1 VTASASQAGPRIV
14 WSPPG
19 AGGGLEGM
27 RRAATGLLL
36 VMAVVFVLAAWGQ
49 ERVAA
54 LAFVKAFA
62 EAALVGGL
70 ADWFA
75 VTALFRHP
83 LGLPI
88 PHTAII
94 PRNKDRLGDSLALFL
109 RQNFLIPQVV
119 ARRMQA
125 IDVAAALGRFLETPR
140 VTGGTRLREA
150 GGRILADLLAATDDD
165 QLGGLMKR
173 ELRRRLDTLNLAPLL
188 GRGLGAA
195 IAEDKHRPVIDAALG
210 WARATLEA
218 NEVLVRSVV
227 KERSN
232 AILRLTG
239 LDETVSTAILNG
251 LKTLLTQAAEDR
263 EHPLRR
269 RIEESLATLATD
281 LQHDEEM
288 GARVRRMTTAVL
300 DNPAFAQWVDTL
312 WARARQRMVE
322 AARDPDSALAG
333 QLGEAS
339 RALGATLLRE
349 GRLRHVINR
358 LTRRVVAGAVSRYGD
373 GLVRLI
379 SDTVRGWDA
388 GTLTDRVEQ
397 AVGRDLQYIRVN
409 GTLVGGLVG
418 LGLFTGEWLLR

>member
-1 VTASASQAGPRIV
+1 
-14 WSPPG
+14 
-19 AGGGLEGM
+19 M

-36 VMAVVFVLAAWGQ
+36 VMAAVFVVAAWCQ
-49 ERVAA
+49 ERIAG

-119 ARRMQA
+119 ARRMAA

-150 GGRILADLLAATDDD
+150 GGRILADLLGATDDD

-173 ELRRRLDTLNLAPLL
+173 ELRRRLGTVNLAPLL

-210 WARATLEA
+210 WARVTLQA
-218 NEVLVRSVV
+218 NEALVRGVV

-251 LKTLLTQAAEDR
+251 LTTLLTQAAADR
-263 EHPLRR
+263 EHPLRQ
-269 RIEESLATLATD
+269 RIEDSLATLAID
-281 LQHDEEM
+281 LQHDDAM
-288 GARVRRMTTAVL
+288 GERVRRMTAAVL

-312 WARARQRMVE
+312 WVRARARMVE

-349 GRLRHVINR
+349 GRLRQVTNR
-358 LTRRVVAGAVSRYGD
+358 LTRRAVVGAVSRYGD

-388 GTLTDRVEQ
+388 VTLTDRVEQ

-418 LGLFTGEWLLR
+418 LVLFTGEWLLR